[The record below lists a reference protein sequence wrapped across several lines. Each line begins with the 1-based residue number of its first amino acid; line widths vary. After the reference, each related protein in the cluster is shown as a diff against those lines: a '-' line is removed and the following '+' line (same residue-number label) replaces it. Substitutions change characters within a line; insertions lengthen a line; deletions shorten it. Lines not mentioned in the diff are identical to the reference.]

1 MIIKIY
7 VIHLQSWELIVVFFS
22 QLCVKICIH
31 TTHDQAYR
39 IRENNR
45 ESFIHHYTIELETDS
60 NQVWIPTTLQEA
72 YEVP

>member
-1 MIIKIY
+1 MIIKID

-22 QLCVKICIH
+22 QLCVKICKH

-45 ESFIHHYTIELETDS
+45 ESFIHTIELETDS
-60 NQVWIPTTLQEA
+60 CQVWVPTTLQEA